1 MSPGTPEGQ
10 QSCCHPT
17 GGGSRCPYAALGHTG
32 QGLAV
37 TQAHFPHLCALM
49 CPWTRLNCSIRV
61 HSSLHSSEMKD
72 ELVTAFPRQA
82 VGKERDPAFFPFL
95 LPPQG
100 QILLLI
106 LHVCFSLQQQTEIVL
121 RMTVISTY
129 MEEFQLQHLKILFYR
144 IT

>member
-1 MSPGTPEGQ
+1 
-10 QSCCHPT
+10 
-17 GGGSRCPYAALGHTG
+17 
-32 QGLAV
+32 
-37 TQAHFPHLCALM
+37 
-49 CPWTRLNCSIRV
+49 
-61 HSSLHSSEMKD
+61 MKD

-95 LPPQG
+95 LPPEG

-106 LHVCFSLQQQTEIVL
+106 LQVCFSLQQQTEIVL

-129 MEEFQLQHLKILFYR
+129 MEEFQLQHLKILFYC